1 MQKFVTSFNHQSFR
15 IDEDYSHKL
24 KNFQLVRPL
33 SLEQQVGRFLAAG
46 EDLKKMMGLGVYD
59 FNEAQPLDD
68 ELDDPT
74 RDPDYDLIDAA
85 VQNRDAVLRLRE
97 SMAMASELV
106 NKPVQKP
113 RQEQPSAEPAVDDE
127 ASHSSETAT

>member
-1 MQKFVTSFNHQSFR
+1 MQKFVTCFNHKPFK
-15 IDEDYSHKL
+15 IEEDYSHKL

-74 RDPDYDLIDAA
+74 RDPDFDLIDAA

-97 SMAMASELV
+97 SMAMARERV
-106 NKPVQKP
+106 QEPVQKP
-113 RQEQPSAEPAVDDE
+113 RQEQPHAERSQEDSA
-127 ASHSSETAT
+127 SQSSETA